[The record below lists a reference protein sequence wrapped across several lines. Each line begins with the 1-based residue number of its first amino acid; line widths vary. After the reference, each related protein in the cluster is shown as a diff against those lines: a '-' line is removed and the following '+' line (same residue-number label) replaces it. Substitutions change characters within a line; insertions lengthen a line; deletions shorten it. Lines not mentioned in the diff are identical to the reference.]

1 MQACLQLPRRNS
13 ICGRSPNYAEAES
26 NAYAE
31 AESNANL
38 PQNDCRTV
46 LQLSSQLDD
55 SDAGAAALDVLV
67 GE

>member
-13 ICGRSPNYAEAES
+13 ICGRSPN
-26 NAYAE
+26 YAE